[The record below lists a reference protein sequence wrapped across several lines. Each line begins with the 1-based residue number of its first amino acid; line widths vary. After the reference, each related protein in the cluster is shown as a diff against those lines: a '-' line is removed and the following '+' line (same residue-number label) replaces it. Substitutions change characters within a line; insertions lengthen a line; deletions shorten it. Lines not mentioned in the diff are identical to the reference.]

1 MNKYFSKKELMCSH
15 CQEYHFN
22 KNTLLRLNGLR
33 EEFGKPILLSSA
45 YRCKDYNN
53 LRGFTQTHATGQAVD
68 VICDRIDAV
77 KILKLALKYGFTGIG
92 VKQKGEG
99 RFIHLDDLP
108 MSKTRIRPTIWS
120 Y

>member
-1 MNKYFSKKELMCSH
+1 MKHYFSKEELMCSH

-22 KNTLLRLNGLR
+22 KNTLLRLNTVR
-33 EEFGKPILLSSA
+33 EEFGKPMLVSSG

-53 LRGFTQTHATGQAVD
+53 LRGFTQTHSTGQAVD
-68 VICDRIDAV
+68 IACSRKDAFR
-77 KILKLALKYGFTGIG
+77 ILKLALNAGFTGIG
-92 VKQKGEG
+92 IKQNGEG

-108 MSKTRIRPTIWS
+108 MSEKRIRPTIWS